1 MRSPAES
8 VAAEATPGRAS
19 VPAPT
24 DQAMV
29 VRETNVE
36 KAFFKFVAI
45 GTRKRVCGAW
55 LIPKWN
61 RAKQMLLF
69 LLIKLR
75 LPPRKNRGFDL
86 YGRRWRGLKRAGA
99 GVTRMSDILSAEL
112 SDTHPIPRPSGWPSE
127 DCHPGRRECCVRSF
141 RSLEELVLPLNSN
154 SLALLYPML
163 R

>member
-36 KAFFKFVAI
+36 KAFFKLVAI
-45 GTRKRVCGAW
+45 GTRKRVCGTS

-75 LPPRKNRGFDL
+75 LPPQQAEGSTFKE
-86 YGRRWRGLKRAGA
+86 
-99 GVTRMSDILSAEL
+99 GV
-112 SDTHPIPRPSGWPSE
+112 GE
-127 DCHPGRRECCVRSF
+127 D
-141 RSLEELVLPLNSN
+141 
-154 SLALLYPML
+154 
-163 R
+163 